1 LRRRCWWLSAGW
13 IELKPD
19 ALLEQVR
26 FVVLSCARTPD
37 AAKRV
42 AMGAFKASNPVT
54 LRTLQAPADLQKAGG
69 PFFQASGFL
78 ELAPS
83 AHPAELRGVLAT
95 LRQALRKW
103 TAYSGD
109 VVGREPRL
117 RLLGARSRLAAML
130 ACKHWMQ
137 GQTHPAGRVAGS
149 AAGVVSPASPV
160 RLAAHCSFP

>member
-95 LRQALRKW
+95 PSGRRTAATWWAANPDCASSAPAAALPPCSSASTGCRDKR
-103 TAYSGD
+103 T
-109 VVGREPRL
+109 L
-117 RLLGARSRLAAML
+117 LAA
-130 ACKHWMQ
+130 
-137 GQTHPAGRVAGS
+137 
-149 AAGVVSPASPV
+149 
-160 RLAAHCSFP
+160 